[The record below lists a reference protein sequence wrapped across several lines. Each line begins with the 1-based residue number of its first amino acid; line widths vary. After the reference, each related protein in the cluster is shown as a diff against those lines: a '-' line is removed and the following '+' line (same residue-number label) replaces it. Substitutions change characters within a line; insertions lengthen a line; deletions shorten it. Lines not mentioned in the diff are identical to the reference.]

1 MFFSDFFGIILLKL
15 GDLMKIVVIG
25 GGASGLVSAI
35 FSKTKNNEVII
46 LERNN
51 NCGKKI
57 LITGNGKCN
66 YWNSDQNISHYHS
79 DNIAELKK
87 IITPELNNEVL
98 KFFEK
103 IGIVPKIKNGYYY
116 PTSNQATS
124 IQTALILEAK
134 LKGVIINNNEY
145 VKNIIKKNNKY
156 YIETE
161 QNNYIADKVIVAT
174 GSKAVPKTGSDG
186 NGYDLAI
193 HLGHSVI
200 KPLPALVQLN
210 GIGNYF
216 KEWAGVKQDVKVT
229 LLENNSKIKEEYG
242 EINLT
247 DYGLSGICVMQLS
260 GIIARGIDN
269 GKEEIIEI
277 NFMPWINE
285 NSEFIKWM
293 DNRNKLVLNRNIT
306 ELLDGVLNYKLVN
319 LIIKKSG
326 IKQNERW
333 TNLSKDLKFAL
344 ANNII
349 SFKQKIIS
357 TNSFDKAQVCSGG
370 IPLSEI
376 NIDTMESKYNKNLY
390 FVGEVLD
397 VVGDCGGYNLGF
409 AWISGI
415 IAGKTISK
423 EE

>member
-1 MFFSDFFGIILLKL
+1 
-15 GDLMKIVVIG
+15 MKIVVIG

-35 FSKTKNNEVII
+35 FSKTSKNEVII

-66 YWNSDQNISHYHS
+66 YWNSDQSINHYHS
-79 DNIAELKK
+79 TNFECLKELFTPK
-87 IITPELNNEVL
+87 INNEVL
-98 KFFEK
+98 NFFEK
-103 IGIVPKIKNGYYY
+103 IGIVPKIKNRYYY

-134 LKGVIINNNEY
+134 LKGIIINNNEY
-145 VKNIIKKNNKY
+145 VKNITKKSNKY

-161 QNNYIADKVIVAT
+161 KNNYVADKVIIAT

-186 NGYDLAI
+186 SGYDFAI
-193 HLGHSVI
+193 KLGHSII

-229 LLENNSKIKEEYG
+229 LIENNFKLREEYG

-260 GIIARGIDN
+260 DQVAKGLDC
-269 GKEEIIEI
+269 GKDETVEI
-277 NFMPWINE
+277 NFMPWIINE
-285 NSEFIKWM
+285 SDFIKWM
-293 DNRNKLVLNRNIT
+293 DNRNKQVINRSVT

-319 LIIKKSG
+319 LFIKKSK
-326 IKQNERW
+326 IKQDEKW
-333 TNLSKDLKFAL
+333 ENLSPNLKKIL
-344 ANNII
+344 ASYII
-349 SFKQKIIS
+349 CFKQKIIS
-357 TNSFDKAQVCSGG
+357 TNSFDKAQICSGG
-370 IPLSEI
+370 VPINEI
-376 NIDTMESKYNKNLY
+376 NINTMESKISNNLY

-397 VVGDCGGYNLGF
+397 VNGDCGGYNLGF

-415 IAGKTISK
+415 IAGKAISK

>member
-1 MFFSDFFGIILLKL
+1 
-15 GDLMKIVVIG
+15 MKIVVIG

-35 FSKTKNNEVII
+35 FSKTSKNEVII

-66 YWNSDQNISHYHS
+66 YWNSDQSINHYHS
-79 DNIAELKK
+79 TNFECLKELFTPK
-87 IITPELNNEVL
+87 INNEVL
-98 KFFEK
+98 NFFER

-134 LKGVIINNNEY
+134 LKGIIINNNEY
-145 VKNIIKKNNKY
+145 VKNITKKSNKY

-161 QNNYIADKVIVAT
+161 KNNYVADKVIIAT

-186 NGYDLAI
+186 SGYDFAI
-193 HLGHSVI
+193 KLGHSII

-229 LLENNSKIKEEYG
+229 LIENNFKLREEYG

-260 GIIARGIDN
+260 DQVAKGLDC
-269 GKEEIIEI
+269 GKDETVEI
-277 NFMPWINE
+277 NFMPWIINE
-285 NSEFIKWM
+285 SDFIKWM
-293 DNRNKLVLNRNIT
+293 DNRNKQVINRSVT

-319 LIIKKSG
+319 LFIKKSK
-326 IKQNERW
+326 IKQDEKW
-333 TNLSKDLKFAL
+333 ENLSPNLKKIL
-344 ANNII
+344 ASYII
-349 SFKQKIIS
+349 CFKQKIIS
-357 TNSFDKAQVCSGG
+357 TNSFDKAQICSGG
-370 IPLSEI
+370 VPINEI
-376 NIDTMESKYNKNLY
+376 NINTMESKISNNLY

-397 VVGDCGGYNLGF
+397 VNGDCGGYNLGF

-415 IAGKTISK
+415 IAGKAISK

>member
-1 MFFSDFFGIILLKL
+1 
-15 GDLMKIVVIG
+15 MKIVVIG

-35 FSKTKNNEVII
+35 FSKTSKNEVII

-66 YWNSDQNISHYHS
+66 YWNSDQSINHYHS
-79 DNIAELKK
+79 TNFECLKELFTQK
-87 IITPELNNEVL
+87 INNEVL
-98 KFFEK
+98 NFFER

-134 LKGVIINNNEY
+134 LKGIIINNNEY
-145 VKNIIKKNNKY
+145 VQNITKKSNKY

-161 QNNYIADKVIVAT
+161 KNNYVADKVIIAT

-186 NGYDLAI
+186 SGYDFAI
-193 HLGHSVI
+193 KLGHSII

-229 LLENNSKIKEEYG
+229 LIENNFKLREEYG

-260 GIIARGIDN
+260 DQVAKGLDC
-269 GKEEIIEI
+269 GKDETVEI
-277 NFMPWINE
+277 NFMPWIINE
-285 NSEFIKWM
+285 SDFIKWM
-293 DNRNKLVLNRNIT
+293 DNRNKQVINRSVT

-319 LIIKKSG
+319 LFIKKSK
-326 IKQNERW
+326 IKQDEKW
-333 TNLSKDLKFAL
+333 ENLSPNLKKIL
-344 ANNII
+344 ASYII
-349 SFKQKIIS
+349 CFKQKIIS
-357 TNSFDKAQVCSGG
+357 TNSFDKAQICSGG
-370 IPLSEI
+370 VPINEI
-376 NIDTMESKYNKNLY
+376 NINTMESKISNNLY

-397 VVGDCGGYNLGF
+397 VNGDCGGYNLGF

-415 IAGKTISK
+415 IAGKAISK

>member
-1 MFFSDFFGIILLKL
+1 
-15 GDLMKIVVIG
+15 
-25 GGASGLVSAI
+25 
-35 FSKTKNNEVII
+35 
-46 LERNN
+46 
-51 NCGKKI
+51 
-57 LITGNGKCN
+57 
-66 YWNSDQNISHYHS
+66 
-79 DNIAELKK
+79 
-87 IITPELNNEVL
+87 
-98 KFFEK
+98 
-103 IGIVPKIKNGYYY
+103 
-116 PTSNQATS
+116 
-124 IQTALILEAK
+124 
-134 LKGVIINNNEY
+134 
-145 VKNIIKKNNKY
+145 
-156 YIETE
+156 
-161 QNNYIADKVIVAT
+161 
-174 GSKAVPKTGSDG
+174 
-186 NGYDLAI
+186 
-193 HLGHSVI
+193 
-200 KPLPALVQLN
+200 
-210 GIGNYF
+210 
-216 KEWAGVKQDVKVT
+216 
-229 LLENNSKIKEEYG
+229 
-242 EINLT
+242 
-247 DYGLSGICVMQLS
+247 
-260 GIIARGIDN
+260 
-269 GKEEIIEI
+269 
-277 NFMPWINE
+277 
-285 NSEFIKWM
+285 M

>member
-1 MFFSDFFGIILLKL
+1 
-15 GDLMKIVVIG
+15 MKIVVIG

-35 FSKTKNNEVII
+35 FSKTSKNEVII

-66 YWNSDQNISHYHS
+66 YWNSDQSINHYHS
-79 DNIAELKK
+79 TNFECLKELFTQK
-87 IITPELNNEVL
+87 INNEVL
-98 KFFEK
+98 NFFER

-134 LKGVIINNNEY
+134 LKGIIINNNEY
-145 VKNIIKKNNKY
+145 VQNITKKSNKY

-161 QNNYIADKVIVAT
+161 KNNYVADKVIIAT

-186 NGYDLAI
+186 SGYDFAI
-193 HLGHSVI
+193 KLGHSII

-229 LLENNSKIKEEYG
+229 LIENNFKLREEYG

-260 GIIARGIDN
+260 DQVAKGLDC
-269 GKEEIIEI
+269 GKDETVEI
-277 NFMPWINE
+277 NFMPWIINE
-285 NSEFIKWM
+285 SDFIKWM
-293 DNRNKLVLNRNIT
+293 DNRNKQVINRSVT

-319 LIIKKSG
+319 LFIKKSK
-326 IKQNERW
+326 IKQDEKW
-333 TNLSKDLKFAL
+333 ENLSPNSKKIL
-344 ANNII
+344 ASYII
-349 SFKQKIIS
+349 CFKQKIIS
-357 TNSFDKAQVCSGG
+357 TNSFDKAQICSGG
-370 IPLSEI
+370 VPINEI
-376 NIDTMESKYNKNLY
+376 NINTMESKISNNLY

-397 VVGDCGGYNLGF
+397 VNGDCGGYNLGF

-415 IAGKTISK
+415 IAGKAISK

>member
-1 MFFSDFFGIILLKL
+1 
-15 GDLMKIVVIG
+15 MKIVVIG

-35 FSKTKNNEVII
+35 FSKTSKNEVII

-51 NCGKKI
+51 NCGKKV

-66 YWNSDQNISHYHS
+66 YWNSDQNINHYHS
-79 DNIAELKK
+79 TNFECLKELFTPK
-87 IITPELNNEVL
+87 INNEVL
-98 KFFEK
+98 NFFEK

-134 LKGVIINNNEY
+134 LKGIIINNNEY
-145 VKNIIKKNNKY
+145 VKNITKKSNKY

-161 QNNYIADKVIVAT
+161 KNNYVADKVIIAT

-186 NGYDLAI
+186 SGYDFAI
-193 HLGHSVI
+193 KLGHSII

-216 KEWAGVKQDVKVT
+216 KEWAGIKQDVKVT
-229 LLENNSKIKEEYG
+229 LIENNFKLREEYG

-260 GIIARGIDN
+260 DQVAKGLDC
-269 GKEEIIEI
+269 GKDETVEI
-277 NFMPWINE
+277 NFMPWIINE
-285 NSEFIKWM
+285 SDFIKWM
-293 DNRNKLVLNRNIT
+293 DNRNKQVINRSVT

-319 LIIKKSG
+319 LFIKKSK
-326 IKQNERW
+326 IKQDEKW
-333 TNLSKDLKFAL
+333 ENLSSNLKKIL
-344 ANNII
+344 ASYII
-349 SFKQKIIS
+349 CFKQKIIS
-357 TNSFDKAQVCSGG
+357 TNSFDKAQICSGG
-370 IPLSEI
+370 VPINEI
-376 NIDTMESKYNKNLY
+376 NINTMESKISNNLY

-397 VVGDCGGYNLGF
+397 VNGDCGGYNLGF

-415 IAGKTISK
+415 IAGKAISK

>member
-1 MFFSDFFGIILLKL
+1 
-15 GDLMKIVVIG
+15 MKIVVIG

-35 FSKTKNNEVII
+35 FSKTSKNEVII

-66 YWNSDQNISHYHS
+66 YWNSDQSINHYHS
-79 DNIAELKK
+79 TNFECLKELFTQK
-87 IITPELNNEVL
+87 INNEVL
-98 KFFEK
+98 NFFER

-134 LKGVIINNNEY
+134 LKGIIINNNEY
-145 VKNIIKKNNKY
+145 VKNITKKSNKY

-161 QNNYIADKVIVAT
+161 KNNYVADKVIIAT

-186 NGYDLAI
+186 SGYDFAI
-193 HLGHSVI
+193 KLGHSII

-229 LLENNSKIKEEYG
+229 LIENNFKLREEYG

-260 GIIARGIDN
+260 DQVAKGLDC
-269 GKEEIIEI
+269 GKDETVEI
-277 NFMPWINE
+277 NFMPWIINE
-285 NSEFIKWM
+285 SDFIKWM
-293 DNRNKLVLNRNIT
+293 DNRNKQVINRSVT

-319 LIIKKSG
+319 LFIKKSK
-326 IKQNERW
+326 IKQDEKW
-333 TNLSKDLKFAL
+333 ENLSPNSKKIL
-344 ANNII
+344 ASYII
-349 SFKQKIIS
+349 CFKQKIIS
-357 TNSFDKAQVCSGG
+357 TNSFDKAQICSGG
-370 IPLSEI
+370 VPINEI
-376 NIDTMESKYNKNLY
+376 NINTMESKISNNLY

-397 VVGDCGGYNLGF
+397 VNGDCGGYNLGF

-415 IAGKTISK
+415 IAGKAISK